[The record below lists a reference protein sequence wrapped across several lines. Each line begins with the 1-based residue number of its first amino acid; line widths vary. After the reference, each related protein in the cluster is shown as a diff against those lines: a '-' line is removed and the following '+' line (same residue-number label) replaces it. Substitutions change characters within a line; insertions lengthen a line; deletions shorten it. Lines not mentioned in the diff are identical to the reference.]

1 MPHFPWWAWAILAAV
16 VGIAELHVPG
26 SYLIWIAS
34 GIAITA
40 AAEAL
45 FGLTFA
51 QQIAVFAVASCASCI
66 LGYFVYRGFPTKRV
80 IGKNTTEAIQSGIYW
95 GYTGLIEGTIARI
108 KKEFGAPM
116 TVIATGGLARLFS
129 GAVESIEH
137 FDDGLTLRGL
147 QKIDARNR
155 KA

>member
-1 MPHFPWWAWAILAAV
+1 MPHFPWWAWAVLAAA

-51 QQIAVFAVASCASCI
+51 QQIAVFAVASCASCV

-80 IGKNTTEAIQSGIYW
+80 GADSTLNQRDLMVTGARGVVCVALRNGHGKVRLGDSVWLAEGPDLA
-95 GYTGLIEGTIARI
+95 EGTPVTI
-108 KKEFGAPM
+108 KSVRGTAL
-116 TVIATGGLARLFS
+116 I
-129 GAVESIEH
+129 VEASPP
-137 FDDGLTLRGL
+137 
-147 QKIDARNR
+147 
-155 KA
+155 

>member
-51 QQIAVFAVASCASCI
+51 QQIAVFAVASCASCV
-66 LGYFVYRGFPTKRV
+66 LGYFVYRGFPTRRGAADGTLNQRDRMMVGARAVVCVPVLNGHGKVRV
-80 IGKNTTEAIQSGIYW
+80 GDSVWLAEGPDLA
-95 GYTGLIEGTIARI
+95 EGTAV
-108 KKEFGAPM
+108 
-116 TVIATGGLARLFS
+116 TVKSVRGTSLI
-129 GAVESIEH
+129 VEAS
-137 FDDGLTLRGL
+137 LR
-147 QKIDARNR
+147 
-155 KA
+155 